1 MYERKQKHMRE
12 EGEKDLLAMAAG
24 SDPHTADAGVVE
36 QEQESPYHRAVEG
49 SSNPAND
56 QPNGDNRNLQNL
68 PSLGGVGGGREVG
81 GGRSGG
87 REVEGARPED
97 RSGARSDCG
106 SCKRNFWT
114 TLLQAVVKV
123 STIILA
129 AFGLSSFQQED

>member
-12 EGEKDLLAMAAG
+12 EEGEKDHLAMAAG
-24 SDPHTADAGVVE
+24 ADPHTA
-36 QEQESPYHRAVEG
+36 
-49 SSNPAND
+49 NPNCEYGQD
-56 QPNGDNRNLQNL
+56 GKDEPGDDRHLQDL
-68 PSLGGVGGGREVG
+68 PSLGGVGGG
-81 GGRSGG
+81 
-87 REVEGARPED
+87 

>member
-36 QEQESPYHRAVEG
+36 QEQESPYPRAVEG
-49 SSNPAND
+49 SSNPTND
-56 QPNGDNRNLQNL
+56 QPNGDNRHLQNL
-68 PSLGGVGGGREVG
+68 PSSGGVGEGH
-81 GGRSGG
+81 SGG
-87 REVEGARPED
+87 RGVGED